1 MYRMAAA
8 MATGARSHWKLG
20 GAPKIPP
27 KIVLQQDEGCGSHHA
42 LTEGSPRSMNS
53 PKLQAALLGGP
64 HQLPPTGN
72 TPSRRDTWP
81 MLEVAPS
88 LQQSL
93 NPHCP
98 ACCSCGLNPKEDGGG
113 VSRDTQ

>member
-1 MYRMAAA
+1 MMAAA
-8 MATGARSHWKLG
+8 MATRARSHRELG

-27 KIVLQQDEGCGSHHA
+27 KIVLQQDEGCGSHHV

-53 PKLQAALLGGP
+53 PKLQAVLLGGP
-64 HQLPPTGN
+64 RQLPPTGN
-72 TPSRRDTWP
+72 TPSQRDTWP
-81 MLEVAPS
+81 MLEVARP